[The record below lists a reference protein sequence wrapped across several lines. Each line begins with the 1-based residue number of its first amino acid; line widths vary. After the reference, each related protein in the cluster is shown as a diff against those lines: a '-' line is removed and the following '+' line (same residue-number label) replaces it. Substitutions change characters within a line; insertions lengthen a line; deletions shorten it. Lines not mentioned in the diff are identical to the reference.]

1 MYVLTWLW
9 GLLRRRTIRLAG
21 AVIGVAIAVALLG
34 SLGAFFA
41 ASKAHMTRQAAAGV
55 IVDWQVQTAPG
66 TNQASAARVIAAT
79 PGVIRSLPVGYAPTT
94 GLTASAGGT
103 VQTTGPGQVLGLPPG
118 YAAAF
123 PGEIRFL
130 VGARDGV
137 LLAQQTAANLHAAVG
152 TMVSVGRP
160 GLPPLRVRVQ
170 GVVDLPAADS
180 MFQAVG
186 VPAGAAP
193 QAPPDN
199 IVLLPQSLWQGAFA
213 PLARTQPAAVRT
225 ARIQYH
231 VKLSPALPPDPAAA
245 FADVM
250 ARAKNLEARLAG
262 AGLVGDNLGA
272 QLDAAR
278 GDALYA
284 ELLFL
289 FLGLPGAVLAALV
302 TSVIGAAGA
311 DRRRR
316 EQALLRIRGASPRR
330 IVSLAGAEALLVGV
344 LGSGIGLA
352 GAVLAGR
359 LAFGSARF
367 GSTLGQ
373 ALAWGAV
380 AALAGL
386 VLAAATIG
394 VPAVRDLRTRS
405 VRGAREVVGPARQ
418 PLWARLYLD
427 LWLLAAAAVIF
438 WRSARSGYQ
447 VILAPEGVATIS
459 VSYSTFL
466 APLLF
471 WFGAA
476 LLSWRVS
483 TAVLGRGRP
492 ALARAARPLAGGLS
506 GVVAASMSR
515 QRRLLSRGLMIM
527 GLTASFAV
535 STAVFN
541 ATYTQQSRVDAQLT
555 NGADV
560 TASTTAAAGLPAG
573 AVAATTRLPGVSAVQ
588 PMMHRFAYVGNDLQ
602 DMYGIDPRRIATA
615 TPMSDA
621 FFQGG
626 NAAGVLGALAA
637 RPDAV
642 LVSAETVRDYQ
653 LRPGD
658 LIRLR
663 LQFASDHGYHV
674 VPFHYVGIAREFP
687 TAPRDSFFV
696 ANASYIAGA
705 TGSPAYQV
713 MLVRVHGSPPGV
725 ASKVRQL
732 LGPVSGAV
740 VQDIDT
746 QLKITLSGLTAL
758 DLSGLTRLE
767 LAFAFILA
775 GAASGLVLALGLVE
789 RRRTFAIAAALGA
802 RSRQLASFVW
812 SEAIFVTVGGLVLG
826 ALAGWGLSFM
836 IIKILTGVFDPP
848 PPHLF
853 VPWAYLAA
861 LGGVTCGT
869 IVAAGASV
877 IRAMRRPAAD
887 IVRDL

>member
-21 AVIGVAIAVALLG
+21 AVTGVAIAVALLG

-41 ASKAHMTRQAAAGV
+41 VSKAHMTRQAAAGV
-55 IVDWQVQTAPG
+55 IVDWQVQMAPG
-66 TNQASAARVIAAT
+66 ANPASAARVIAAA
-79 PGVIRSLPVGYAPTT
+79 PGVVRSLPVGYAATT
-94 GLTASAGGT
+94 GLTASGGGT
-103 VQTTGPGQVLGLPPG
+103 VQTTGPGQVLGVPPG

-130 VGARDGV
+130 LGARTGV
-137 LLAQQTAANLHAAVG
+137 LLAQQAAANLHAAVG
-152 TMVSVGRP
+152 TMISIGRP

-170 GVVDLPAADS
+170 GIVDLPAADS
-180 MFQAVG
+180 LFQAVG

-193 QAPPDN
+193 PAPPDN
-199 IVLLPQSLWQGAFA
+199 VVLLPQAQWQRAFA
-213 PLARTQPAAVRT
+213 APRRARPAAVRT
-225 ARIQYH
+225 QYH

-250 ARAKNLEARLAG
+250 ARAKNLEAQLAG

-278 GDALYA
+278 SDALYA
-284 ELLFL
+284 QLLFL

-302 TSVIGAAGA
+302 TGVIAAAGG

-316 EQALLRIRGASPRR
+316 EQALLRIRGASPRL
-330 IVSLAGAEALLVGV
+330 IVRLAGAEALLVGV
-344 LGSGIGLA
+344 IGSAIGLA
-352 GAVLAGR
+352 GAVIASR
-359 LAFGSARF
+359 LAFGAARF
-367 GSTLGQ
+367 GATTGQ
-373 ALAWGAV
+373 AIGWGV
-380 AALAGL
+380 LAALAGL
-386 VLAAATIG
+386 ILALLAIG
-394 VPAVRDLRTRS
+394 APAVRDARTMS
-405 VRGAREVVGPARQ
+405 VRGAREAIGPARR
-418 PLWARLYLD
+418 PLWSRLYLD

-459 VSYSTFL
+459 VSYATFL
-466 APLLF
+466 APVLF
-471 WFGAA
+471 WVGAA
-476 LLSWRVS
+476 LLSWRASSV
-483 TAVLGRGRP
+483 VLRRGRP
-492 ALARAARPLAGGLS
+492 ALARAARPLAGSLS
-506 GVVAASMSR
+506 GVVAAAMSR
-515 QRRLLSRGLMIM
+515 QRRLLSRSLMIM

-541 ATYTQQSRVDAQLT
+541 TTYVQQSRVDAQLT

-560 TASTTAAAGLPAG
+560 TASTTASAGLPAG
-573 AVAATTRLPGVSAVQ
+573 AAAATRRLPGVSAVQ

-602 DMYGIDPRRIATA
+602 DLYGIDPRHIAAA

-626 NAAGVLGALAA
+626 NAAGVLATLAA

-642 LVSAETVRDYQ
+642 LVSAETVVAYQ
-653 LRPGD
+653 LQQGD
-658 LIRLR
+658 LLRLR
-663 LQFASDHGYHV
+663 LQSAGDHAYHI
-674 VPFHYVGIAREFP
+674 VPFHYAGIVREFP

-696 ANASYIAGA
+696 ANASYVSRV

-713 MLVRVHGSPPGV
+713 MLVRVNGSPPAV
-725 ASKVRQL
+725 AGKVRQI
-732 LGPVSGAV
+732 LGPASGAV
-740 VQDIDT
+740 VHDINT

-767 LAFAFILA
+767 LVFAVILA
-775 GAASGLVLALGLVE
+775 GAASGLVLALGLAE

-826 ALAGWGLSFM
+826 LLSGWCLSFM
-836 IIKILTGVFDPP
+836 IVKILTGVFDPP

-869 IVAAGASV
+869 IVAAGAGA
-877 IRAMRRPAAD
+877 IRAMRRPAAG
-887 IVRDL
+887 IIRDL

>member
-1 MYVLTWLW
+1 MYVLTWLL
-9 GLLRRRTIRLAG
+9 GLLKRRPVRLAG
-21 AVIGVAIAVALLG
+21 AVTGIAAAVALLG

-41 ASKAHMTRQAAAGV
+41 TSKAHMTKQAAAGV
-55 IVDWQVQTAPG
+55 IVDWQVQLAPGSSLAPAAHAISTAPG
-66 TNQASAARVIAAT
+66 V
-79 PGVIRSLPVGYAPTT
+79 VKSLPVGYAPAT
-94 GLTASAGGT
+94 GFTAATAGT

-118 YAAAF
+118 YTAAF

-130 VGARDGV
+130 LGARSGV
-137 LLAQQTAANLHAAVG
+137 LLAQQTAANLHASVG
-152 TMVSVGRP
+152 TMISVGRP
-160 GLPPLRVRVQ
+160 GLPPLHVRVQ

-186 VPAGAAP
+186 VPPGAVA

-199 IVLLPQSLWQGAFA
+199 VVLLPAAQWQRAFTPPGGTRLAGAH
-213 PLARTQPAAVRT
+213 
-225 ARIQYH
+225 IQYH
-231 VKLSPALPPDPAAA
+231 VKLSPSLPPDPAAA

-278 GDALYA
+278 SDALYA

-330 IVSLAGAEALLVGV
+330 IVGLAVAEALVVGV
-344 LGSGIGLA
+344 LGSAIGLA
-352 GAVLAGR
+352 GAVLASR
-359 LAFGSARF
+359 LAFGATRF
-367 GSTLGQ
+367 GSTTGQ
-373 ALAWGAV
+373 AVAWGAI

-386 VLAAATIG
+386 VLAALTIG
-394 VPAVRDLRTRS
+394 VPAWKDARS
-405 VRGAREVVGPARQ
+405 LTVRGAREVVGRARR

-427 LWLLAAAAVIF
+427 IWLLVAAAIIF
-438 WRSARSGYQ
+438 WRLVRSGYQ

-471 WFGAA
+471 WVGAA
-476 LLSWRVS
+476 LLSWRIS
-483 TAVLGRGRP
+483 TAVLGRGRA
-492 ALARAARPLAGGLS
+492 ALARAARPLAGKLS

-515 QRRLLSRGLMIM
+515 QHRLLSRGLAIV
-527 GLTASFAV
+527 GLTAAFAV

-541 ATYTQQSRVDAQLT
+541 QTYQQQSRVDAQLT

-560 TASTTAAAGLPAG
+560 TAATTAASGLPAS
-573 AVAATTRLPGVSAVQ
+573 AFAAARRLPGVAAVQ

-602 DMYGIDPRRIATA
+602 DLYGIDARHIGTA

-621 FFQGG
+621 LFQGG
-626 NAAGVLGALAA
+626 NAAGVLAALAS

-642 LVSAETVRDYQ
+642 LVSEETVLNYQ

-658 LIRLR
+658 LLRLR
-663 LQFASDHGYHV
+663 IQSARDHAYHV
-674 VPFHYVGIAREFP
+674 VPFHYVGVVREFP
-687 TAPRDSFFV
+687 TAPRDSFFI
-696 ANASYIAGA
+696 ANASYVARV
-705 TGSPAYQV
+705 TGSPAYQD
-713 MLVRVHGSPPGV
+713 MLIRTSGSPPAV
-725 ASKVRQL
+725 ARKVRQL
-732 LGPVSGAV
+732 LGPASGAV
-740 VQDIDT
+740 VQDIDS

-775 GAASGLVLALGLVE
+775 AAASGLVLALGLVE

-812 SEAIFVTVGGLVLG
+812 SEAIFVTVGGVLLG
-826 ALAGWGLSFM
+826 VLSGWALSF
-836 IIKILTGVFDPP
+836 IIVKILTGVFDPP

-861 LGGVTCGT
+861 LGVVTCAA
-869 IVAAGASV
+869 IVAAGTGV
-877 IRAMRRPAAD
+877 IRALRRPAAD
-887 IVRDL
+887 IIRDL

>member
-1 MYVLTWLW
+1 MYVLIWLW
-9 GLLRRRTIRLAG
+9 GLLKRRPVRLAG
-21 AVIGVAIAVALLG
+21 AVAGVAVAVALLG

-55 IVDWQVQTAPG
+55 IVDWQVQMAPG
-66 TNQASAARVIAAT
+66 SNLASAARVIAAT
-79 PGVIRSLPVGYAPTT
+79 PGVTRSLPVGYAPTT
-94 GLTASAGGT
+94 GFTASAGGT
-103 VQTTGPGQVLGLPPG
+103 VQTTGPGQVLGVPPG
-118 YAAAF
+118 YTAAF

-130 VGARDGV
+130 LGARSGV
-137 LLAQQTAANLHAAVG
+137 LLAQQTAANLHATVG
-152 TMVSVGRP
+152 TIISVGRR
-160 GLPPLRVRVQ
+160 GLPPLRIRVA
-170 GVVDLPAADS
+170 GIVDLPAADS
-180 MFQAVG
+180 LFQAVG
-186 VPAGAAP
+186 VPPGAAP

-199 IVLLPQSLWQGAFA
+199 VVLLPAAQWRGAFA
-213 PLARTQPAAVRT
+213 PAGGGQPAAVHT
-225 ARIQYH
+225 QYH

-278 GDALYA
+278 SDALYA
-284 ELLFL
+284 QLLFL

-302 TSVIGAAGA
+302 TSVVGAAGG

-330 IVSLAGAEALLVGV
+330 IVWLAGAEALLVGV

-352 GAVLAGR
+352 GAVIAGR
-359 LAFGSARF
+359 LAFGASRF
-367 GSTLGQ
+367 GSTTGQ
-373 ALAWGAV
+373 AAAWGIV

-386 VLAAATIG
+386 ALAALIIG
-394 VPAVRDLRTRS
+394 VPAVRDARS
-405 VRGAREVVGPARQ
+405 LTVSGARAIVGRARR

-427 LWLLAAAAVIF
+427 LWLLAVAAIIF
-438 WRSARSGYQ
+438 WRLVRSGYQ

-471 WFGAA
+471 WLGAA
-476 LLSWRVS
+476 LLSWRLS

-506 GVVAASMSR
+506 GVVAAAMSR
-515 QRRLLSRGLMIM
+515 QRRLLSRGLMII

-541 ATYTQQSRVDAQLT
+541 QTYQQQSRVDAQLT

-560 TASTTAAAGLPAG
+560 AAITTAVAGLPPG
-573 AVAATTRLPGVSAVQ
+573 SFAAARGLPGVAAVQ

-602 DMYGIDPRRIATA
+602 DLYGINARTIGMA
-615 TPMSDA
+615 TPISDA

-626 NAAGVLGALAA
+626 NAAGVLAALASH
-637 RPDAV
+637 PDAV
-642 LVSAETVRDYQ
+642 LVSAETVANYQ

-658 LIRLR
+658 LLRLR
-663 LQFASDHGYHV
+663 MQSARDHAYHI
-674 VPFHYVGIAREFP
+674 VPFHYAGVVREFP
-687 TAPRDSFFV
+687 TAPRDSFFI
-696 ANASYIAGA
+696 ANASYVARA
-705 TGSPAYQV
+705 TGSPAYQD
-713 MLVRVHGSPPGV
+713 MLIRANGPPPAVAREVRH
-725 ASKVRQL
+725 L
-732 LGPVSGAV
+732 LGPASGAV
-740 VQDIDT
+740 VQDINS

-775 GAASGLVLALGLVE
+775 AAASGLVLALGLVE

-812 SEAIFVTVGGLVLG
+812 SEAIFVTAGGVLLG
-826 ALAGWGLSFM
+826 VLSGWLLSFI

-853 VPWAYLAA
+853 IPWAYLAA
-861 LGGVTCGT
+861 LGGVTCGA
-869 IVAAGASV
+869 IAAAGTGV

-887 IVRDL
+887 IIRDL

>member
-1 MYVLTWLW
+1 MYVLTWLL
-9 GLLRRRTIRLAG
+9 GLLKRRPVRLAG
-21 AVIGVAIAVALLG
+21 AVTGIAIAVALLG

-55 IVDWQVQTAPG
+55 IVDWQVQLAPG
-66 TNQASAARVIAAT
+66 SNLAPAAHVIATT
-79 PGVIRSLPVGYAPTT
+79 PGVVTSLPVGYAPAT
-94 GLTASAGGT
+94 GFKAATAGT

-130 VGARDGV
+130 LGARSGV
-137 LLAQQTAANLHAAVG
+137 LLAQQTAANLHATVG
-152 TMVSVGRP
+152 TMISVGRQ

-170 GVVDLPAADS
+170 GIVDLPAADS

-199 IVLLPQSLWQGAFA
+199 VVLLPAAQWQQAFA
-213 PLARTQPAAVRT
+213 PPGGTRLPGVHT
-225 ARIQYH
+225 QYH

-245 FADVM
+245 FAGVM

-278 GDALYA
+278 SDALYA

-330 IVSLAGAEALLVGV
+330 IVGLAVAEALLVGV
-344 LGSGIGLA
+344 LGSAIGLA

-359 LAFGSARF
+359 LAFGATRF
-367 GSTLGQ
+367 GSTTGQ
-373 ALAWGAV
+373 AIAWGAI

-386 VLAAATIG
+386 VLAALTIG
-394 VPAVRDLRTRS
+394 VPAWKDARS
-405 VRGAREVVGPARQ
+405 LTVRGAREVVGPARR

-427 LWLLAAAAVIF
+427 VVLLAVAAVIF
-438 WRSARSGYQ
+438 WRLIRSGYQ

-471 WFGAA
+471 WVGAA
-476 LLSWRVS
+476 LLSWRIS
-483 TAVLGRGRP
+483 TAVLSRGRP
-492 ALARAARPLAGGLS
+492 ALARAARPLAGALS

-515 QRRLLSRGLMIM
+515 QRRLLSRGLAIM
-527 GLTASFAV
+527 GLTAAFAV

-541 ATYTQQSRVDAQLT
+541 QTYQQQSRVDAQLT

-560 TASTTAAAGLPAG
+560 TAATTAATGLPAS
-573 AVAATTRLPGVSAVQ
+573 AFAAARRLPGVAAVQ

-602 DMYGIDPRRIATA
+602 DLYGIDPRHIGTA

-626 NAAGVLGALAA
+626 NAAGVLAALAS

-642 LVSAETVRDYQ
+642 LVSAETVANYQ

-658 LIRLR
+658 LLRLR
-663 LQFASDHGYHV
+663 MQSARDHAYHI
-674 VPFHYVGIAREFP
+674 VPFHYVGVVREFP
-687 TAPRDSFFV
+687 TAPRDSFFI
-696 ANASYIAGA
+696 ANASYVARA
-705 TGSPAYQV
+705 TGSSAYQD
-713 MLVRVHGSPPGV
+713 MLIRASGSPPAV
-725 ASKVRQL
+725 AGEVRRL
-732 LGPVSGAV
+732 LGPASGAV

-767 LAFAFILA
+767 LVFAFILA
-775 GAASGLVLALGLVE
+775 AAASGLVLALGLVE

-812 SEAIFVTVGGLVLG
+812 SEAIFVTVGGILLGVLS
-826 ALAGWGLSFM
+826 GWALSF
-836 IIKILTGVFDPP
+836 IIVKILTGVFDPP

-861 LGGVTCGT
+861 LGVVTCGA
-869 IVAAGASV
+869 IVAAGTGV
-877 IRAMRRPAAD
+877 IRALRQPAAG
-887 IVRDL
+887 IIRDL

>member
-1 MYVLTWLW
+1 VYVLIWLW

-21 AVIGVAIAVALLG
+21 TVIGVAIAVALLG

-41 ASKAHMTRQAAAGV
+41 SSKAHMTKQAAAGV
-55 IVDWQVQTAPG
+55 IVDWQVQMAPG
-66 TNQASAARVIAAT
+66 TNPASAARVIAGT
-79 PGVIRSLPVGYAPTT
+79 PGVVRSLPVGYAPTT

-118 YAAAF
+118 YTAAF

-137 LLAQQTAANLHAAVG
+137 LLAQQTAANLHAAIG
-152 TMVSVGRP
+152 TMISLGRQ

-170 GVVDLPAADS
+170 GIVDLPAADS

-199 IVLLPQSLWQGAFA
+199 VVILPQSLWQGGFA
-213 PLARTQPAAVRT
+213 PLARSQPAAVRT
-225 ARIQYH
+225 QYH
-231 VKLSPALPPDPAAA
+231 VKLSSALPPDPAAA

-250 ARAKNLEARLAG
+250 ARAKNLEAQLVG
-262 AGLVGDNLGA
+262 TGLVGDNLGA

-289 FLGLPGAVLAALV
+289 FLGLPGAELAAKV
-302 TSVIGAAGA
+302 TSIIGAAGA

-330 IVSLAGAEALLVGV
+330 IVWLAGAEALLVGV
-344 LGSGIGLA
+344 LGSAIGLV
-352 GAVLAGR
+352 GAVIAGR

-373 ALAWGAV
+373 EIAWGAV

-386 VLAAATIG
+386 ALAAATIG
-394 VPAVRDLRTRS
+394 VPALRDARTMS
-405 VRGAREVVGPARQ
+405 VRGARDVVGPARR

-471 WFGAA
+471 WLGAS
-476 LLSWRVS
+476 LLSWRIS
-483 TAVLGRGRP
+483 TAVLGRGRS

-541 ATYTQQSRVDAQLT
+541 ATYAQQSRVDAQLT
-555 NGADV
+555 SGADV
-560 TASTTAAAGLPAG
+560 TASTTAATGLPAG
-573 AVAATTRLPGVSAVQ
+573 AVAATSRLPGVAAVQ

-602 DMYGIDPRRIATA
+602 DMYGIDPTRIATA

-626 NAAGVLGALAA
+626 NAAGVLGTLAA
-637 RPDAV
+637 RPDAI
-642 LVSAETVRDYQ
+642 LVSAEVVRDYQ

-663 LQFASDHGYHV
+663 LQFASDHSYHA
-674 VPFHYVGIAREFP
+674 VPFHYVGVAREFP

-705 TGSPAYQV
+705 TGSHAYQV
-713 MLVRVHGSPPGV
+713 LLVRAKGAPPAV
-725 ASKVRQL
+725 ASRVRQL
-732 LGPVSGAV
+732 LGPASGAV

-746 QLKITLSGLTAL
+746 QLKITLSGLTAV

-775 GAASGLVLALGLVE
+775 AAASGLVLALGLVE

-812 SEAIFVTVGGLVLG
+812 SEAIFVTVGGIVLG

-848 PPHLF
+848 PAHLF
-853 VPWAYLAA
+853 VPWVYLTA
-861 LGGVTCGT
+861 LGAVTCAT
-869 IVAAGASV
+869 IVAAGSGV
-877 IRAMRRPAAD
+877 IRSMRRPAAD